1 MFTGRRVPV
10 LHHQPT
16 TRHTIKRLLLPVILS
31 LVTTSASAYVFGD
44 TNFGIGGYPEFDEM
58 KPSEPFN
65 RDRYSF
71 DQYRDEVERYREAA
85 RTYIEN
91 ANNDI
96 ERIREEQQKA
106 IDAANQAVRD
116 FNDWAERRY

>member
-1 MFTGRRVPV
+1 M
-10 LHHQPT
+10 
-16 TRHTIKRLLLPVILS
+16 KRLLLPVILS

-44 TNFGIGGYPEFDEM
+44 TNFGIGDYPEFDEM